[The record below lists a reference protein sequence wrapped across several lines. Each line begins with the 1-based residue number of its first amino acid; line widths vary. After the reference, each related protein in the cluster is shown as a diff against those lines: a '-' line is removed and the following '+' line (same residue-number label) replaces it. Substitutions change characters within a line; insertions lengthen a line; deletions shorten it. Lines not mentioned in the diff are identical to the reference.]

1 MAQKYYNAAEAAK
14 ILGVSPA
21 DVNEMVL
28 RRELY
33 GYRDG
38 ADWKFKPEDIERV
51 AAERGAGGNEEDS
64 DNVLASEIE
73 LGQSDP
79 GLSGTVIGAD
89 KSKTPAESD
98 IHLVESD
105 VKLAQGDT
113 NVSDLKL
120 QGSDIDLAGSK
131 PPAAKGSGF
140 GSKVSQFEDLDMT
153 LDHDHT
159 LEDSNVALSAGK
171 PGAGKPAAPGKPAAT
186 GDSVVDLSGKK
197 LDDDDLVLGGSGT
210 GSDVSIGGDSGIS
223 LVDPADSGLSLE
235 APLNLSSGEE
245 SLELGE
251 DDLLGMASDVAAGP
265 TPGKGDDD
273 FQLTP
278 MDDLSDGDD
287 SESGSQV
294 IALDTESEGD
304 EAATMV
310 ASSAT
315 PVAAMLDEDLGAEPA
330 LAAMPMA
337 AASTDL
343 GLASPDDL
351 ALGGF
356 GSAAAALPEAPYT
369 IWNIVSL
376 VFVSLL
382 LILVGMM
389 MYELLLNMWGFQ
401 SGKPIR
407 PGPVDSWFMDT
418 ILGWFEK

>member
-1 MAQKYYNAAEAAK
+1 MAQKYYNSAEAAK

-21 DVNEMVL
+21 DINEMVL
-28 RRELY
+28 RKELY

-51 AAERGAGGNEEDS
+51 AAERGAGGNEDDA

-98 IHLVESD
+98 IHLVRSD
-105 VKLAQGDT
+105 VKLAQDQT
-113 NVSDLKL
+113 SVSDLKL
-120 QGSDIDLAGSK
+120 GGSEIELAGPK
-131 PPAAKGSGF
+131 QPPAAKGSGF

-153 LDHDHT
+153 LDHDLT
-159 LEDSNVALSAGK
+159 LEDSNVAI
-171 PGAGKPAAPGKPAAT
+171 APGKPAAVKPAVPDKPAAT
-186 GDSVVDLSGKK
+186 SDSVVVLSGKK

-210 GSDVSIGGDSGIS
+210 GSDISIGGDSGIS

-251 DDLLGMASDVAAGP
+251 DDLLGMASDVGAGS
-265 TPGKGDDD
+265 GKSDDD

-278 MDDLSDGDD
+278 MDDLGDGDD

-294 IALDTESEGD
+294 IALDTEGEGD

-310 ASSAT
+310 ASSGT
-315 PVAAMLDEDLGAEPA
+315 QVAAMLDEDLGAEPA
-330 LAAMPMA
+330 LAAMPMTA
-337 AASTDL
+337 A
-343 GLASPDDL
+343 
-351 ALGGF
+351 
-356 GSAAAALPEAPYT
+356 
-369 IWNIVSL
+369 
-376 VFVSLL
+376 
-382 LILVGMM
+382 
-389 MYELLLNMWGFQ
+389 
-401 SGKPIR
+401 
-407 PGPVDSWFMDT
+407 
-418 ILGWFEK
+418 